1 MKIID
6 YFEDAAEI
14 ERIVSLG
21 SQRFPELSD
30 VVASIIDEVRK
41 DGDTALFKFTE
52 KFDDFQ
58 LNKQNLT
65 VSSKEIEDSL
75 KKVDEKFFKAL
86 KHAQKNIKKFHEKQF
101 EKVNLS
107 WDEEI
112 ESGVLV
118 GERVN
123 PIDSVG
129 CYVPGG
135 RASYPSTVL
144 MNCIPAKVAGVERIV
159 VVSPPPISP
168 EVRAAC
174 SLVGVDE
181 LYCVGGAQAIGAL
194 AWGTESIQSVSKI
207 VGPGNKYVMAAKTL
221 VYGKV
226 DIDMSAG
233 PSEIAIIADE
243 TANPEFITADLLAQ
257 AEHDPDARCILV
269 TTEKNLPRKVDADGK
284 QFTAITVDSIDRAIE
299 VVDGLAPEHLEIMTR
314 NAKDV
319 AKKIKNAG
327 AIFVGHYSPVA
338 AGDYASGGNHVLPT
352 AGSARYASPLSVR
365 DFLKTTQITR
375 IEKEGLEN
383 LKEIIETLAEAEG
396 LVKHKESISVRFK
409 D

>member
-14 ERIVSLG
+14 ERLVSLG
-21 SQRFPELSD
+21 SQRLPDLSD

-86 KHAQKNIKKFHEKQF
+86 KYAQKNIKKFHEKQF

-107 WDEEI
+107 WDDEI

-144 MNCIPAKVAGVERIV
+144 MNCIPAKVAGVARIV

-194 AWGTESIQSVSKI
+194 AWGTESIQPVSKI
-207 VGPGNKYVMAAKTL
+207 VGPGNKYVMAAKTI

-226 DIDMSAG
+226 DIDMPAG

-243 TANPEFITADLLAQ
+243 TANPDFITADLLAQ

-269 TTEKNLPRKVDADGK
+269 TTEKNLPGKVDADGK

-299 VVDGLAPEHLEIMTR
+299 VVDGLAPEHLEIMTK
-314 NAKDV
+314 NANDV
-319 AKKIKNAG
+319 AKKIRNAG

-352 AGSARYASPLSVR
+352 TGSARYASPLSVR
-365 DFLKTTQITR
+365 DFLKTTQMTR

-383 LKEIIETLAEAEG
+383 LKETIETLAEAEG